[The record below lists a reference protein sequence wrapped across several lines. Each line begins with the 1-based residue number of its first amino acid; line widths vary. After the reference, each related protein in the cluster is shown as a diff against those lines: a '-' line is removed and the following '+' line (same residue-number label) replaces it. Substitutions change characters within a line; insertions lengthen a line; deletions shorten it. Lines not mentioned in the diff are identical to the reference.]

1 MCFSTPLVMSLVRQ
15 TPPRSH
21 SLTAGANIKTSHRDM
36 ATNPTIARI
45 ISASI
50 LEFWLQEQSA
60 VRALTARALLT
71 PRVINLFINDVTFL
85 EGSTVQRELP
95 GPEVI
100 ENYNTA

>member
-1 MCFSTPLVMSLVRQ
+1 
-15 TPPRSH
+15 
-21 SLTAGANIKTSHRDM
+21 M

-50 LEFWLQEQSA
+50 LEFSWLQEQSA

-71 PRVINLFINDVTFL
+71 PNVINLFINDVTFL

-100 ENYNTA
+100 ENYNTAW